1 MKRRFP
7 TRLVAPTLKI
17 ACAAVVAALLFMLIT
32 NAIKNPIAS
41 TTSDYRAEFSDVSGL
56 RPNADVRI
64 RGVRVGKVTSIAYQQ
79 NGTRASAVVEFTVER
94 SRTLTDQ
101 TRLAIKYANLSGIRY
116 LDVTGVGADGPG
128 RESFGLENTTP
139 SFDITELFNGLQPTL
154 QALTPSEI
162 NAFTSNALAL
172 VQGDGGGLEPML
184 KSIDTLGRY
193 TTDREK
199 VISVLVANLSRIS
212 ATLGGRS
219 PQIIEIL
226 HLLEAPINKAMSVL
240 DEFGK
245 GARFGPPLMGTL
257 DQILAGLGI
266 DETAD
271 SDVERL
277 FSQAF
282 PTLGDLG
289 SALSLIPTIAKGVAG
304 MTAAD
309 GPTSNPQCSRGVV
322 PLPATVQVLLGGNAV
337 VVCKG

>member
-1 MKRRFP
+1 MKRYFP
-7 TRLVAPTLKI
+7 KRMIVPVLKVVG
-17 ACAAVVAALLFMLIT
+17 AAVVAALLFVLIT
-32 NAIKNPIAS
+32 NAIKNPVSS

-64 RGVRVGKVTSIAYQQ
+64 RGVRVGKVTSVAYHQD
-79 NGTRASAVVEFTVER
+79 GTRSSALVDFTVEQ
-94 SRTLTDQ
+94 SRVLTDQ

-116 LDVTGVGADGPG
+116 LDVSDSGGNGSERD
-128 RESFGLENTTP
+128 EFGLEQTTP
-139 SFDITELFNGLQPTL
+139 SFDITGLFNGLQPTL
-154 QALTPSEI
+154 QALQPSEI
-162 NAFTSNALAL
+162 NEFTRNALAL

-184 KSIDTLGRY
+184 KSIDTLARY
-193 TTDREK
+193 TTDRER
-199 VISVLVANLSRIS
+199 VISVLVDNLGRIS
-212 ATLGGRS
+212 KTLGGRS

-240 DEFGK
+240 EEFGK

-266 DETAD
+266 EETAD

-289 SALSLIPTIAKGVAG
+289 SALSLIPTIARGVANAQTG
-304 MTAAD
+304 ASVPSAD
-309 GPTSNPQCSRGVV
+309 QCSRGVV
-322 PLPATVQVLLGGNAV
+322 QLPAAVQVLLGGNTV